1 MKKLWL
7 AVLALLLVTPL
18 FALNSE
24 EKSKENVNARQM
36 AIDLGVILISQ
47 EVGGFTEEEFPAD
60 ERSMYAEN
68 VREFLEDPV
77 DENFYLEE
85 ISAVMLDIWLAEQSE
100 FFYEVRNSVKLRQ
113 ELLKEVVKPGTEIKA
128 EKRITEQA
136 KWYND
141 AVQRAQA
148 WNEEDMKEQ
157 KRNIILQKLKENR
170 MEKPTEPKE
179 ARSLFPLEQRP
190 MRATP

>member
-24 EKSKENVNARQM
+24 EESEKNVNARQM
-36 AIDLGVILISQ
+36 VVDSSVLALGD
-47 EVGGFTEEEFPAD
+47 FTEDEFPAW

-68 VREFLEDPV
+68 IRDFLKDPA

-85 ISAVMLDIWLAEQSE
+85 ISAVMLYIYLTEKSE
-100 FFYEVRNSVKLRQ
+100 SKGIHDSAKLRQ
-113 ELLKEVVKPGTEIKA
+113 ELLKEVVKPGTEEKA
-128 EKRITEQA
+128 EERITNQA
-136 KWYND
+136 KLYND

-170 MEKPTEPKE
+170 VEKPTEPKE